1 MEIIK
6 VKKVPKKDVDD
17 LKNAQLAE
25 CIHDLCVLT
34 EGLMR
39 RSGEDDMIDGI
50 GIGLCTALTVFLDGY
65 EKIPIK
71 KEDKKIVVKMLEIG
85 SMLLSAFDEAEEETK
100 CECGKCA
107 EESKD
112 DEDED
117 GDDECS
123 VNDAE
128 VLTKILDEL
137 FNALEKTASGK
148 HDK

>member
-1 MEIIK
+1 METIK
-6 VKKVPKKDVDD
+6 VKKVPKKDVEN
-17 LKNAQLAE
+17 LKNVQLAE

-34 EGLMR
+34 AGLMR

-50 GIGLCTALTVFLDGY
+50 GIGLCTALAVFLDGY

-71 KEDKKIVVKMLEIG
+71 REDKKIVAKMLEIG
-85 SMLLSAFDEAEEETK
+85 YMLLSAFDEAEEETE

-112 DEDED
+112 DEDEGGD
-117 GDDECS
+117 GECS

-128 VLTKILDEL
+128 VLTKIIDEL